1 MLILLR
7 SLLKNKT
14 RSKIFNL
21 SYFISLS
28 CISAVTCVVLGEN
41 KIFVVA
47 SNYLLAFPFYVSH
60 MVRKAAQRFSKI
72 SSIQSQSLFTFF
84 IHFLFILFFYMQI
97 LSSIVK
103 SGREVF
109 CTFLLTIVLKKLLSL
124 VYSLFSFDFPTQC
137 MKILT
142 AFKYF
147 DDF

>member
-28 CISAVTCVVLGEN
+28 CISAVTCVVLGDN

-60 MVRKAAQRFSKI
+60 MVRKAAQRFSRI

-84 IHFLFILFFYMQI
+84 IHFLFILFFFMQI

-142 AFKYF
+142 AFKYS

>member
-21 SYFISLS
+21 SYLISLS

-60 MVRKAAQRFSKI
+60 MVRKAAQRFSRI

-84 IHFLFILFFYMQI
+84 YSFSVYSFFLHADPFFYCKEWAGSFLYVSFNYSFKKALKFGLFFI
-97 LSSIVK
+97 
-103 SGREVF
+103 F
-109 CTFLLTIVLKKLLSL
+109 F
-124 VYSLFSFDFPTQC
+124 
-137 MKILT
+137 
-142 AFKYF
+142 
-147 DDF
+147 

>member
-28 CISAVTCVVLGEN
+28 CISAVTCVVLGDN

-60 MVRKAAQRFSKI
+60 MVRKAAQRFSRI

-142 AFKYF
+142 AFKNF